1 MSGFDFSLLTKGG
14 PMMLVIMLMAAVAI
28 VLFIERALYLHKA
41 QIQSKAFLDGIKN
54 TLERRRLIEALTICE
69 ETPGPVAS
77 VVKAALMHAGQS
89 PEKLRFAV
97 QEAAIVELPSLE
109 RRLGA
114 LAAIGQVAPLAGLL
128 GTLFGMIMTFHA
140 FMQGAENATATA
152 LSNGL
157 WQALVVAAAS
167 LMLAIPVH
175 LAHHFLSG
183 RVRALARDIEWAAN
197 EIMQYLVNE
206 YQGRG
211 VEETEDRGQKSED
224 RDQKSEGRG
233 QKSEV
238 RKPEN

>member
-1 MSGFDFSLLTKGG
+1 MLTTTPITLGMSGFDFNLLTKGG

-77 VVKAALMHAGQS
+77 VVKAALMHAGQP

-97 QEAAIVELPSLE
+97 QEAAIVELPALE

-114 LAAIGQVAPLAGLL
+114 LAAIGQVAPLVGLL

-140 FMQGAENATATA
+140 FMQGAENATAAA

-157 WQALVVAAAS
+157 WQALVITAAS
-167 LMLAIPVH
+167 LMLTIPVH
-175 LAHHFLSG
+175 LAHHFLTG
-183 RVRALARDIEWAAN
+183 RVRALTRDIEWAAN
-197 EIMQYLVNE
+197 EIMQYLE
-206 YQGRG
+206 TGYKGRG
-211 VEETEDRGQKSED
+211 VEETEDRGQKSE
-224 RDQKSEGRG
+224 
-233 QKSEV
+233 V
-238 RKPEN
+238 RNPEN

>member
-1 MSGFDFSLLTKGG
+1 MLIFGMSGFDFNLLTKGG

-41 QIQSKAFLDGIKN
+41 QIQSKAFLNGIKN
-54 TLERRRLIEALTICE
+54 TLERRRLVEALTICE

-77 VVKAALMHAGQS
+77 VVKAALMHAGQP

-97 QEAAIVELPSLE
+97 QEAAVVEIPSLE

-114 LAAIGQVAPLAGLL
+114 LAAIGQVAPLVGLL

-157 WQALVVAAAS
+157 WQALVVTAAS
-167 LMLAIPVH
+167 LMLTIPVH
-175 LAHHFLSG
+175 LAHHFLTG
-183 RVRALARDIEWAAN
+183 RVRALTRDIEWAAN
-197 EIMQYLVNE
+197 EIMQYLETE
-206 YQGRG
+206 YKGRG
-211 VEETEDRGQKSED
+211 VEEE
-224 RDQKSEGRG
+224 
-233 QKSEV
+233 
-238 RKPEN
+238 KPEGLKS